1 MKRALILVFLIFFSS
16 TVCAS
21 SLESPVAERV
31 YSGTQEIEMSGMI
44 GGIAID
50 IGAGNISNST
60 GQIESSS
67 WPNIVEVYT
76 ATWCANCI
84 DSEHVVD
91 VLSQSTQVERL
102 HYHREYSESQDP
114 FGTEVGDDRW
124 IERYGPTSVISTDG
138 LERTP
143 PSIVFNGEWMHTGT
157 QTKGGVSL
165 ADDYTQSLSMGSS
178 LPLDGLSS
186 SLEWVASSSNN
197 SEGTVSWTIGPNL
210 ESKHV
215 DDYWE
220 KCAMFPGATEYT
232 PVLFVVENVARYEQG
247 TNGLENYSH
256 VIRDIHRLE
265 SSFTNDN
272 SNGSASVTLPTIWDG
287 ADFRLVMAFE
297 WSTIFAME
305 ADASCGD
312 EGGFLP
318 SVGLFSITLV
328 FLVASLFY
336 RRK

>member
-1 MKRALILVFLIFFSS
+1 MKRALVLVFLICFSS
-16 TVCAS
+16 TACAS

-31 YSGTQEIEMSGMI
+31 NSGTQEMEMSGMI

-67 WPNIVEVYT
+67 WPHIVEVYT
-76 ATWCANCI
+76 ATWCANCL
-84 DSEHVVD
+84 DSEHVVE
-91 VLSQSTQVERL
+91 VLSQSNQVERL

-124 IERYGPTSVISTDG
+124 IERYGPASVISTDG
-138 LERTP
+138 LTRTP
-143 PSIVFNGEWMHTGT
+143 PSIVFNGEWLHTGT
-157 QTKGGVSL
+157 LAKGGVSL

-210 ESKHV
+210 EAKHV

-220 KCAMFPGATEYT
+220 ECGIFPGMTHYT
-232 PVLFVVENVARYEQG
+232 PVLFVVENVARFEQG

-256 VIRDIHRLE
+256 VIRDIHRLD
-265 SSFTNDN
+265 TDDN
-272 SNGSASVTLPTIWDG
+272 SNGSASITLPSIWDG

-305 ADASCGD
+305 VDDLSCGD
-312 EGGFLP
+312 EDGFLP
-318 SVGLFSITLV
+318 STGLISIILV
-328 FLVASLFY
+328 FSVASLFY